1 MFRSSQIFSGTHLGT
16 RGPVHKHEITIP
28 ERGNPVTPQLTKYS
42 GEGNR
47 GMRISQ
53 MPAQRANRRRS
64 AHTFANKE
72 GKRSDIADILRTT
85 LLSVCKRRSMK
96 NSTV

>member
-1 MFRSSQIFSGTHLGT
+1 MFRTWQIFSGNHLGT

-28 ERGNPVTPQLTKYS
+28 ERGKTVTPQLTKYS

-53 MPAQRANRRRS
+53 MPVQRGKRRRRS
-64 AHTFANKE
+64 AHTFVNKE
-72 GKRSDIADILRTT
+72 DKRSDNADSLRIT
-85 LLSVCKRRSMK
+85 LLSVCKDE
-96 NSTV
+96 V